1 MSISKRHITI
11 IIALL
16 ILLPIV
22 ALLHLFVGQINVGS
36 SDYISS
42 LFNYNS
48 SDSYQII
55 AREIRIPRMFMAI
68 IAGAGLS
75 IAGLLMQTLFN
86 NPLAG
91 PYVLGISSGSSL
103 FVAFSIMTGI
113 PFFTS
118 TLGITA
124 NALIG
129 AFVFGMII
137 LFFSRFLRSQV
148 SLLLVG
154 LMLGS
159 FTGALVS
166 LIQTMSEADELKV
179 FTLWALGSLQK
190 VEFEQILPIFAVF
203 FTGIILVAFTSKSL
217 NILVLGE
224 ENARLLGVNIKKAR
238 VFIIVLTAL
247 FAGLITA
254 FCGPIAFVGLAVPNL
269 VRMIFK
275 TQSHL
280 TLLISCALTGAI
292 FILLCD
298 ICIQLIEPHF
308 MIPINVFTSIVGAPF
323 VVFIILKKLR

>member
-1 MSISKRHITI
+1 MHQTKKHSVFI
-11 IIALL
+11 IVLLLALPFVAGVHL
-16 ILLPIV
+16 I
-22 ALLHLFVGQINVGS
+22 VGQIDIDFT
-36 SDYISS
+36 DYWHA
-42 LFNYNS
+42 LFNFDGTNS
-48 SDSYQII
+48 YDII
-55 AREIRIPRMFMAI
+55 AREIRIPRMTMAI
-68 IAGAGLS
+68 LAGASLS

-91 PYVLGISSGSSL
+91 PYVLGINSGASL

-129 AFVFGMII
+129 AFIFGLII
-137 LFFSRFLRSQV
+137 LFFSRFLRAQI

-159 FTGALVS
+159 FTSALVS
-166 LIQTMSEADELKV
+166 IAQTVSQADELKV
-179 FTLWALGSLQK
+179 YTLWALGSLQK
-190 VEFEQILPIFAVF
+190 VEFQHLLPILGVFMVGIVLTFFA
-203 FTGIILVAFTSKSL
+203 AKSL
-217 NILVLGE
+217 NILVIGE
-224 ENARLLGVNIKKAR
+224 ENAKLLGVNIKRAR
-238 VFIIVLTAL
+238 LFIIALTAV
-247 FAGLITA
+247 FTGLITA

-269 VRMIFK
+269 VRMILK

-280 TLLISCALTGAI
+280 TLIISSALVGAI

-308 MIPINVFTSIVGAPF
+308 LIPINIFTSLIGAPF

>member
-1 MSISKRHITI
+1 M
-11 IIALL
+11 
-16 ILLPIV
+16 LPIV
-22 ALLHLFVGQINVGS
+22 ALLHLFAGQINIDS
-36 SDYISS
+36 SDYFNA
-42 LFNYNS
+42 LFSYDI

-55 AREIRIPRMFMAI
+55 AREIRIPRMIMSI

-91 PYVLGISSGSSL
+91 PYVLGINSGASL
-103 FVAFSIMTGI
+103 FVAFSIMTVI

-118 TLGITA
+118 ALGITT
-124 NALIG
+124 NALIS

-137 LFFSRFLRSQV
+137 LFFARFLRSQV

-166 LIQTMSEADELKV
+166 LTQTISASEELKV

-190 VEFEQILPIFAVF
+190 VEFSQLLPIFSVF
-203 FTGIILVAFTSKSL
+203 IAGVFLVVFTSKSL
-217 NILVLGE
+217 NILVIGE
-224 ENARLLGVNIKKAR
+224 DNARLLGVNIKRAR
-238 VFIIVLTAL
+238 LFIIIITAL
-247 FAGLITA
+247 FTGLVTA
-254 FCGPIAFVGLAVPNL
+254 FCGPIAFIGLAVPNL

-280 TLLISCALTGAI
+280 TLMIASALTGAI

-323 VVFIILKKLR
+323 VVFIILRKLR

>member
-11 IIALL
+11 IIVLL
-16 ILLPIV
+16 ILLPAVAIV
-22 ALLHLFVGQINVGS
+22 HLFAGQIGLDSGDYVS
-36 SDYISS
+36 SI
-42 LFNYNS
+42 FNYSS

-91 PYVLGISSGSSL
+91 PYVLGINSGASL

-166 LIQTMSEADELKV
+166 LLQTTSQSDELKV

-190 VEFEQILPIFAVF
+190 VEFEQILPIFSVF
-203 FTGIILVAFTSKSL
+203 LVGIILVAFTSKSL

-238 VFIIVLTAL
+238 LFIIILTAL
-247 FAGLITA
+247 FTGLVTA
-254 FCGPIAFVGLAVPNL
+254 FCGPIAFIGLAVPNL

-280 TLLISCALTGAI
+280 TLLISCALAGSI

-298 ICIQLIEPHF
+298 ICIQLIEPYV

-323 VVFIILKKLR
+323 VVLIILKKLR

>member
-1 MSISKRHITI
+1 MQQTKKHSVFI
-11 IIALL
+11 IVLLLALPFVAGVHL
-16 ILLPIV
+16 I
-22 ALLHLFVGQINVGS
+22 VGQIDIDFA
-36 SDYISS
+36 DYLRA
-42 LFNYNS
+42 LFNFDGTNS
-48 SDSYQII
+48 YDII
-55 AREIRIPRMFMAI
+55 AREIRIPRMTMAI
-68 IAGAGLS
+68 LAGASLS

-91 PYVLGISSGSSL
+91 PYVLGINSGASL

-129 AFVFGMII
+129 AFVFGLII
-137 LFFSRFLRSQV
+137 LFFSRFLRAQI

-159 FTGALVS
+159 FTSALVS
-166 LIQTMSEADELKV
+166 IAQTVSQADELKV
-179 FTLWALGSLQK
+179 YTLWALGSLQK
-190 VEFEQILPIFAVF
+190 VEFQHLLPILGVFMVGIVLTFFA
-203 FTGIILVAFTSKSL
+203 AKSL
-217 NILVLGE
+217 NILVIGE
-224 ENARLLGVNIKKAR
+224 ENAKLLGVNIKRAR
-238 VFIIVLTAL
+238 LFIIALTAV
-247 FAGLITA
+247 FTGLITA

-269 VRMIFK
+269 VRMILK
-275 TQSHL
+275 TQSHV
-280 TLLISCALTGAI
+280 TLIVSSALVGAI

-308 MIPINVFTSIVGAPF
+308 LIPINIFTSLIGAPF

>member
-1 MSISKRHITI
+1 MSISKRHTI
-11 IIALL
+11 IILVLL
-16 ILLPIV
+16 LLLPII
-22 ALLHLFVGQINVGS
+22 ALVHLFAGQINIDG
-36 SDYISS
+36 SDYLSS
-42 LFNYNS
+42 IFSYDS
-48 SDSYQII
+48 TDSYQII
-55 AREIRIPRMFMAI
+55 AREIRIPRMIMAI

-91 PYVLGISSGSSL
+91 PYVLGINSGASL

-166 LIQTMSEADELKV
+166 LTQTISEADELKV

-190 VEFEQILPIFAVF
+190 VEFGQILPIFSVF

-238 VFIIVLTAL
+238 LFIIILTAL
-247 FAGLITA
+247 FTGLITA
-254 FCGPIAFVGLAVPNL
+254 FCGPIAFIGLAVPNL

-280 TLLISCALTGAI
+280 TLLISLS
-292 FILLCD
+292 
-298 ICIQLIEPHF
+298 LIH
-308 MIPINVFTSIVGAPF
+308 I
-323 VVFIILKKLR
+323 

>member
-1 MSISKRHITI
+1 MSISKRHTI
-11 IIALL
+11 IIS
-16 ILLPIV
+16 ILLVMLPAV
-22 ALLHLFVGQINVGS
+22 ALLHLFAGQISVDS
-36 SDYISS
+36 SDYFDA
-42 LFNYNS
+42 LFNYETG
-48 SDSYQII
+48 DSYQII
-55 AREIRIPRMFMAI
+55 AREIRIPRMIMAI

-91 PYVLGISSGSSL
+91 PYVLGINSGASL

-118 TLGITA
+118 ALGITA

-166 LIQTMSEADELKV
+166 LTQTISASEELKV

-190 VEFEQILPIFAVF
+190 VEFSQLLPIFSVF
-203 FTGIILVAFTSKSL
+203 IAGIILVTFTSKSL
-217 NILVLGE
+217 NILVIGE
-224 ENARLLGVNIKKAR
+224 DNARLLGVNIKRAR
-238 VFIIVLTAL
+238 LFIIIITAL
-247 FAGLITA
+247 FTGLITA
-254 FCGPIAFVGLAVPNL
+254 FCGPIAFIGLAVPNL

-280 TLLISCALTGAI
+280 TLLIASALTGAI

-323 VVFIILKKLR
+323 VVFIILRKLR

>member
-1 MSISKRHITI
+1 MLQTKKHSVFIISLLLVLP
-11 IIALL
+11 IIAG
-16 ILLPIV
+16 
-22 ALLHLFVGQINVGS
+22 LHLLVGQIDIDFA
-36 SDYISS
+36 DYWHS
-42 LFNYNS
+42 LFNFDGANS
-48 SDSYQII
+48 YDII
-55 AREIRIPRMFMAI
+55 AREIRIPRMTMAI
-68 IAGAGLS
+68 LAGASLS

-91 PYVLGISSGSSL
+91 PYVLGINSGASL

-129 AFVFGMII
+129 AFIFGLII
-137 LFFSRFLRSQV
+137 LFFSRFLRAQI

-159 FTGALVS
+159 FTSALVS
-166 LIQTMSEADELKV
+166 IAQTVSQADELKV
-179 FTLWALGSLQK
+179 YTLWALGSLQK
-190 VEFEQILPIFAVF
+190 VEFQHLLPILGVFMVGIVLTFFA
-203 FTGIILVAFTSKSL
+203 AKSL
-217 NILVLGE
+217 NILVIGE
-224 ENARLLGVNIKKAR
+224 ENAKLLGVNIKRAR
-238 VFIIVLTAL
+238 LFIIALTAV
-247 FAGLITA
+247 FTGLITA

-269 VRMIFK
+269 VRMILK
-275 TQSHL
+275 TQSHV
-280 TLLISCALTGAI
+280 TLIVSSALVGAI

-308 MIPINVFTSIVGAPF
+308 LIPINIFTSLIGAPF